1 MKTVSIIV
9 PVYNG
14 QQWLKHCVKSI
25 MHQSEPHWQLIL
37 VDDGSTDASPQM
49 CDEYAAADS
58 RISVI
63 HQPNQG
69 LSAARNAGI
78 DIATG
83 DFLFFVDADDVLHHS
98 ALAMLLEMYR
108 ATEAQICIGGTLYA
122 EKCEFGT
129 LNFTAYKELTSE
141 QAIKRVLYQRHKLI
155 NSMCNTLI
163 SSKLFKGLRFTV
175 GLYYEDLD
183 IFYKVYARAENI
195 AYTSQITY
203 HYRTNPESFI
213 NTWSESRLDVL
224 TVVDNLV
231 QYMAQ
236 HGSAALQR
244 AAADRRFSA
253 YYNMFVLAAQNQR
266 QDICNRCW
274 AVIREQRLASLINP
288 HVRLKNKIGALVS
301 YLGKHPTTLFAT
313 AGQRDNA
320 LRANKKQKVK
330 SKK

>member
-9 PVYNG
+9 PVYNA
-14 QQWLKHCVKSI
+14 QQWLKLCLESI
-25 MHQSEPHWQLIL
+25 VHQTESCWQLIL
-37 VDDGSTDASPQM
+37 VDDGSTDASPQI

-63 HQPNQG
+63 HQPNRG
-69 LSAARNAGI
+69 VSAARNAGI
-78 DIATG
+78 DVATG

-98 ALAMLLEMYR
+98 ALAKLFEMHR
-108 ATEAQICIGGTLYA
+108 MTEAQICIGGTLYA
-122 EKCEFGT
+122 EECEFDT
-129 LNFTAYKELTSE
+129 LDFTAHKELTSE

-163 SSKLFKGLRFTV
+163 SSELFKDLRFTV

-183 IFYKVYARAENI
+183 IFYKVFARATNI
-195 AYTSQITY
+195 AYTSEITY
-203 HYRTNPESFI
+203 NYRSNPNSFI

-236 HGSAALQR
+236 HGSAAVQR

-253 YYNMFVLAAQNQR
+253 YYNIFALAAKNNR
-266 QDICNRCW
+266 ADICDRCW

-301 YLGKHPTTLFAT
+301 YLGKGITTAV
-313 AGQRDNA
+313 AKR
-320 LRANKKQKVK
+320 
-330 SKK
+330 